1 MSRRFMRPTVVALGA
16 GISAATI
23 AHKAPTA
30 AIACLD
36 SHGGLVAPTK
46 DACGKTLTLI
56 HLPLS
61 TVRGARG
68 PAGANGAAG
77 AQGPAGANGAAGAQG
92 PVGTN
97 GTYGNPGISQYQII
111 AGTTEMI
118 PAGTQGFVSA
128 TCPTGLSVLGG
139 GSLSNA
145 FVVTVTTNASLPN
158 GAGTEWQAWVN
169 NTSGSSINANAYAIC
184 AKVSS

>member
-1 MSRRFMRPTVVALGA
+1 MSRRFMRPTVVALASVGLVALGA

-61 TVRGARG
+61 TVRGAR
-68 PAGANGAAG
+68 
-77 AQGPAGANGAAGAQG
+77 GPAGANGAAGAQG